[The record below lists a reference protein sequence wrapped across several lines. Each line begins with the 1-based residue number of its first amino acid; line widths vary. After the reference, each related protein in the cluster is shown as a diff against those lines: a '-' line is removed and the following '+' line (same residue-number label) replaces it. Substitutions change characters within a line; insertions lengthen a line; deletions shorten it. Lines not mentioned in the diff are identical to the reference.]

1 MDLKFLSCPSFS
13 SAAGSQAKDME
24 GRRLGAVATS
34 SDTHPIR
41 RTHGLGALV
50 EVKVNHFMSE
60 TSFLRPLARDKSPM
74 VCIGLVSL

>member
-13 SAAGSQAKDME
+13 SAAGSQPKDME

-34 SDTHPIR
+34 SDTHPI
-41 RTHGLGALV
+41 HGLGALV